1 MLLFAITTSKCWISN
16 WTTVKQMLF
25 VSNDRRM
32 MSGEISES
40 DQWWVTEDEMCCVLY
55 SVSNVKYMFLN

>member
-1 MLLFAITTSKCWISN
+1 MFLFAITTSKCWISN

-32 MSGEISES
+32 MSGKIRRVISGGLP
-40 DQWWVTEDEMCCVLY
+40 MMKCVVCY
-55 SVSNVKYMFLN
+55 TQFQMLNKCF